1 MAMDIIHH
9 MLAMGSGSQ
18 ILSILILLTGKG
30 MFGVPISFVIGFLF
44 KLFLIFLISAGISK
58 LFHLDKAY
66 DEMQEHRRNDF

>member
-9 MLAMGSGSQ
+9 ILVMGSGSQ
-18 ILSILILLTGKG
+18 DLSLLILLTGKG
-30 MFGVPISFVIGFLF
+30 IFGVPVSFVIGFLL

-66 DEMQEHRRNDF
+66 DDMEQHRRNDF